1 MRRNRRFPFVLILLA
16 LVSAV
21 PAIATAGDR
30 QFDAIVE
37 RLRSHYH
44 KGPVRMLGFA
54 SFVGRRFYAGEAKN
68 MRIAVFEDLDPALN
82 PPAGDFDAFMQEIAG
97 AEFRPLVRVV
107 SRRDGEQTFIY
118 VRPAQKDYEMLIVS
132 LEGDEASVVKM
143 RISPD
148 AMSRWVEKPDEMAA
162 KSAAHPGD
170 DSEP

>member
-16 LVSAV
+16 LVSIV
-21 PAIATAGDR
+21 PGIATAGDR

-54 SFVGRRFYAGEAKN
+54 SFVANRFHAGEAKN
-68 MRIAVFEDLDPALN
+68 MRIAVFENLDPALN
-82 PPAGDFDAFMQEIAG
+82 PPAGDFDAFMQQIAG
-97 AEFRPLVRVV
+97 PEFRPLVRVV

-118 VRPAQKDYEMLIVS
+118 ARPTGDDYEMLIVS
-132 LEGDEASVVKM
+132 LEGDEASVVKI
-143 RISPD
+143 RIPPD

-162 KSAAHPGD
+162 KSAAHLDGSP
-170 DSEP
+170 EP